1 MDHTDTPSVDTLL
14 LQLVASRSVW
24 HQLSVSVQS

>member
-14 LQLVASRSVW
+14 LRLVVGRSVR
-24 HQLSVSVQS
+24 HQLSVSVKS